1 MISKLKSQLFKGLA
15 HPIRIEIIEL
25 LKDRELCVCTIYEK
39 LEQSQSNISQHLNK
53 LKSYQILTSRKDG
66 LQVYY
71 RIKDKQIIELIELAK
86 NIILKQI
93 NETRENLIKE
103 DTND

>member
-25 LKDRELCVCTIYEK
+25 LKDQELCVCTIYEE

-53 LKSYQILTSRKDG
+53 LKSYQILESRKDG
-66 LQVYY
+66 LKVFY
-71 RIKDKQIIELIELAK
+71 RLKDKKILKILDLAK
-86 NIILKQI
+86 SIIVKQI
-93 NETRENLIKE
+93 QVARESLLKE
-103 DTND
+103 NKDD

>member
-25 LKDRELCVCTIYEK
+25 IKDQELCVCTIYKE

-53 LKSYQILTSRKDG
+53 LKSYQILESRKEG
-66 LQVYY
+66 LNVFY
-71 RIKDKQIIELIELAK
+71 RLKDKRILNILDLAK
-86 NIILKQI
+86 KIIV
-93 NETRENLIKE
+93 KE
-103 DTND
+103 IQDTKGLLADDKND